1 MKLANGVIV
10 HKDGLIFSTRNR
22 EKMIQDYPIVLAR
35 KGKNDMFIIIRY
47 IIRNFYNF
55 TLKFS

>member
-22 EKMIQDYPIVLAR
+22 EKMIQDYPVVLAR

-47 IIRNFYNF
+47 IIRNF
-55 TLKFS
+55 L